1 VSGGFTCA
9 SCGATSAR
17 HWRTEGGWQI
27 VRCRGCGLGAT
38 WPRPD
43 AATLSKLYES
53 HDYYDERWMGTDTDQ
68 AWQARARQVLAALPA
83 IRGPILDFGAGSGG
97 LVHGLRSIGIDAE
110 GVEPSAAGRALAR
123 DLYGIDLMPSLDDVS
138 HSRYGAVIL
147 LHVLEHIPD
156 PRADLEAL
164 GARLTPNGVAFI
176 EVPHAGSVEMW
187 LPSRRRAILDPP
199 AHLHHFTPKT
209 VRTLLG
215 NAGYEVLDMR
225 LFNAAPVER
234 VLAWRAAHRAS
245 RTTRPSP
252 ESVAVTEPRAA
263 PARSRAAS
271 MKALAALRRMVQ
283 GHKFQVMAR
292 PARRSV

>member
-1 VSGGFTCA
+1 
-9 SCGATSAR
+9 
-17 HWRTEGGWQI
+17 
-27 VRCRGCGLGAT
+27 
-38 WPRPD
+38 
-43 AATLSKLYES
+43 
-53 HDYYDERWMGTDTDQ
+53 MGTDTQQ
-68 AWQARARQVLAALPA
+68 AWQARAQQILAALPA
-83 IRGPILDFGAGSGG
+83 TEGPMLDFGAGSGG

-138 HSRYGAVIL
+138 HSRYDAVIL

-187 LPSRRRAILDPP
+187 LPSRRRGILDPP

-209 VRTLLG
+209 LRALLE
-215 NAGYEVLDMR
+215 NAGYEVLDVR
-225 LFNAAPVER
+225 LFNAAPIER
-234 VLAWRAAHRAS
+234 VLAWRAAHLAS
-245 RTTRPSP
+245 RTALPSP
-252 ESVAVTEPRAA
+252 ESVAVTKPRAA
-263 PARSRAAS
+263 PAGSRAAS
-271 MKALAALRRMVQ
+271 MKALAALRRIVQ